1 VPDLGEVLRRLVLGR
16 PSRAW
21 QLGTPGGK
29 PIRVRWALPMLAP
42 DALSSVAYAPDEILL
57 MLGAGGLSALAAG
70 PWVGLAIVGLMAV
83 VIASYRQTIK
93 AYPQG
98 GDYQVARANLGP
110 IAGVTVGGAMMVDA
124 LLTVAVS
131 VSAGAHYLAAVFPS
145 LDSHVRALAM
155 GLVLVLTFA
164 ALRGAR
170 VIAPLA
176 IAAVY
181 LFTGVLG
188 VTALVGVV
196 RWLSGNLPAV
206 DPVSALVSQ
215 PETALTALAWAGLAM
230 RAFASGAVAL
240 TGVQSVVQGAAIFRE
255 PKQKNA
261 SRSLAFLGVICSGML
276 LVVLVLAWHL
286 GVASGEAEPVLAQ
299 ILRSVFSGVYF
310 LFAAGTVVVAAL
322 LVVAA
327 GSAFRWVPGLM
338 SMLAHDA
345 YLPKQFYRRG
355 DRRVTAH
362 GIITLSVGSLALI
375 WLFNASVSRL
385 IYLYIIGV
393 FTSFTLSQLGM
404 IRHWNG
410 QLRLTKTA
418 VERRRMVLARVVS
431 SVGFVATTATLVIVV
446 ITKFT
451 HGAWLSLGLV
461 VAAVTM
467 MAGVHRHYVRVA
479 DELVPPQG
487 DPRVNALP
495 SRVHAIVLVSVVSKA
510 TARAIAY
517 ARATRPATLE
527 ALTVGIDQRRLRQLR
542 NDWEQA
548 DLPVKLRVM
557 NAPTGELTRP
567 VIDYITEARR
577 RAPRDLVVLYLP
589 EKVVRHWWERLLH
602 NRSAARLTA
611 RLKNVPGVVIASVP
625 WQLERNDE

>member
-1 VPDLGEVLRRLVLGR
+1 
-16 PSRAW
+16 
-21 QLGTPGGK
+21 
-29 PIRVRWALPMLAP
+29 MLAP

-57 MLGAGGLSALAAG
+57 MLGAGGLGVLAAG

-93 AYPQG
+93 AYPRG
-98 GDYQVARANLGP
+98 GDYQVARTNLGP
-110 IAGVTVGGAMMVDA
+110 MAGVTVGGAMMVDA

-145 LDSHVRALAM
+145 LNPHVMKLAM
-155 GLVLVLTFA
+155 GLVVLLTLA
-164 ALRGAR
+164 ALRGAKL
-170 VIAPLA
+170 IAPVV
-176 IAAVY
+176 ISAVY
-181 LFTGVLG
+181 VFLGVLG
-188 VTALVGVV
+188 VTALVGGI
-196 RWLSGNLPAV
+196 RWLMGNLPAA
-206 DPVSALVSQ
+206 VSADALASQ
-215 PETALTALAWAGLAM
+215 PATALTALAWAGLAM

-240 TGVQSVVQGAAIFRE
+240 TGVQSVSQGMYIFRE
-255 PKQKNA
+255 PKQKA
-261 SRSLAFLGVICSGML
+261 ATRSLAVLGIGCSGML
-276 LVVLVLAWHL
+276 LGVLVLAQHI

-299 ILRSVFSGVYF
+299 ILRSVFSGAGL
-310 LFAAGTVVVAAL
+310 LFAAGTVMVALL

-327 GSAFRWVPGLM
+327 GSAFRWVPVLM

-355 DRRVTAH
+355 DRRVAAH
-362 GIITLSVGSLALI
+362 GIVTLSFGSLALI
-375 WLFNASVSRL
+375 WLFDASISRL

-404 IRHWNG
+404 IRHWNS

-418 VERRRMVLARVVS
+418 GERRRLMLARVIS
-431 SVGFVATTATLVIVV
+431 GIGFISTTATAVIVV
-446 ITKFT
+446 VTKFT

-461 VAAVTM
+461 AAAVTL
-467 MAGVHRHYVRVA
+467 MAAVHRHYVRVA
-479 DELVPPQG
+479 RELMPPQD
-487 DPRVNALP
+487 DPTVNALP

-517 ARATRPATLE
+517 ARATRPAKLE
-527 ALTVGIDQRRLRQLR
+527 ALTVGIDQRRLSQLR
-542 NDWEQA
+542 RDWDKA
-548 DLPVKLRVM
+548 GLPVKLRVM
-557 NAPTGELTRP
+557 DAPTGELTRP

-602 NRSAARLTA
+602 NRSAARLTT
-611 RLKNVPGVVIASVP
+611 RLKDVPGVVIASVP
-625 WQLERNDE
+625 WQLDRPDE